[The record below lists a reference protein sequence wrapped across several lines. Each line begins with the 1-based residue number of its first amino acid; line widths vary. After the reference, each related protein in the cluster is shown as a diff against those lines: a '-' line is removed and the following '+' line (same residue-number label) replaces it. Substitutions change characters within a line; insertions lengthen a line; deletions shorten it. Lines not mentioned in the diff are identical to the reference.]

1 MRLMRNLMN
10 ALLLGA
16 AASSLAV
23 AADRDGEYRLNE
35 LQSTDA
41 GYREAWQNL
50 VEDESRLPDWVMNLS
65 GTATPM
71 HAVDDQGDKYLVG
84 GLCEKSDCKG
94 QRLLVAFRLG
104 QEPCLRA
111 LRAGARRA
119 AAGQVAE
126 QARQLPLAGQAGA
139 GGTEDPRRTT
149 QGRSEL
155 VLRRNGLA

>member
-84 GLCEKSDCKG
+84 GLCESPVQG
-94 QRLLVAFRLG
+94 PAPAGRLRLG

>member
-1 MRLMRNLMN
+1 MPPPVRWR
-10 ALLLGA
+10 
-16 AASSLAV
+16 

-94 QRLLVAFRLG
+94 QRLLVAFDWDKSHAYGLYVQVPEGLPQDKSPSKHASFRWLG
-104 QEPCLRA
+104 KPEPAVQKILD
-111 LRAGARRA
+111 
-119 AAGQVAE
+119 E
-126 QARQLPLAGQAGA
+126 QLKA
-139 GGTEDPRRTT
+139 DP
-149 QGRSEL
+149 
-155 VLRRNGLA
+155 NWY

>member
-41 GYREAWQNL
+41 GYRKAWQNL

-94 QRLLVAFRLG
+94 QRLLVAFDWDKSHAYGLYV
-104 QEPCLRA
+104 QVP
-111 LRAGARRA
+111 

-126 QARQLPLAGQAGA
+126 QARQPSLAGQAGT

>member
-41 GYREAWQNL
+41 GYRKAWQNL
-50 VEDESRLPDWVMNLS
+50 VEDESRLPEWVMNLS

-94 QRLLVAFRLG
+94 QRLLVAFDWDKSHAYGLYVQVPEGLPQDKSPSKHASFRWLG
-104 QEPCLRA
+104 KPEPAVQKILD
-111 LRAGARRA
+111 
-119 AAGQVAE
+119 E
-126 QARQLPLAGQAGA
+126 QLKA
-139 GGTEDPRRTT
+139 DP
-149 QGRSEL
+149 
-155 VLRRNGLA
+155 NWY